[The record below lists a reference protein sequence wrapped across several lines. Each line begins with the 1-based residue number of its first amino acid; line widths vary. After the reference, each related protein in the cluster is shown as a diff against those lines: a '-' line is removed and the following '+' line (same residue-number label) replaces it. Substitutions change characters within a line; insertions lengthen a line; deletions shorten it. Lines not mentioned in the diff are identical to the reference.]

1 MRAMLR
7 ICTPAAA
14 LRGVLLGVSV
24 VGLTACATTTPPAMV
39 TPAPP
44 PVTPPSLDTKV
55 AWILRLE
62 QQRVMRD
69 PVPADAA
76 PAAPAAGFRHAMR
89 PDLSDLV
96 ADPDAVV
103 RGRAA
108 IAIGRVGLAE
118 GVSVLQAAL
127 VDPAETVRG
136 NAAFAL
142 GLLASRESV
151 PAIQALL
158 TDPSVSVRGRAVE
171 ALGLVGDP
179 GAATAIVQ
187 AAAGCRA
194 LLPTIAPDDEAWPR
208 TPEVELCRLSLYAL
222 VRLQDFSA
230 LAQVALDAGGSPV
243 SSWWPVAYALQR
255 IGDRR
260 AIPALRTL
268 ASGTSGYSVSFALR
282 GLAAFEDAQALPV
295 ARALAAN
302 RAADVKVRV
311 AAVRLMARVGGA
323 PEVATLTGLLS
334 QEPSSSPLAIE
345 TVMALGSLRAPETF
359 DVLVDGF
366 TDAAP
371 AMRAAS
377 LAAAARVDPETFL
390 VALSGVPR
398 DRDWSVRAALAT
410 VLGTLPV
417 AVVMPALV
425 DLSGDEDARV
435 HSAALRALSALKVP
449 DLEERL
455 AAALRAED
463 FAERATAAELMGE
476 LKPADG
482 AALLAAAYARGDSDS
497 AYAARLAAVEA
508 IASYGDAA
516 VDTLRRALSDRE
528 WPVRVRAA
536 ALLRAGGVADAQ
548 AERPAPLRWPAA
560 FFESDALLHP
570 AYSPRAFV
578 ETRHGVIE
586 VQLELVDAPLTVSTF
601 VEQVRSG
608 LFNGLRVHRLV
619 AGFVVQTGDP
629 RGDGTGGAGYTQR
642 DEFSPRP
649 FLRGTVGMAHAGP
662 ETAGSQWFIVTS
674 PQPHLDAKYTAFGRV
689 VGGWDV
695 LDRLEADDVVE
706 RVRIW
711 DGNELR

>member
-1 MRAMLR
+1 M
-7 ICTPAAA
+7 I
-14 LRGVLLGVSV
+14 RGVLLGVSIA
-24 VGLTACATTTPPAMV
+24 GLTACATTASPARV
-39 TPAPP
+39 TPVSP
-44 PVTPPSLDTKV
+44 PVIPPSLDTKV

-69 PVPADAA
+69 AIPDDAEPAA
-76 PAAPAAGFRHAMR
+76 PAVPAAGFRHALN
-89 PDLSDLV
+89 PDLAALV
-96 ADPDAVV
+96 ADPDALV

-108 IAIGRVGLAE
+108 LAIGRVGLAE
-118 GVSVLQAAL
+118 GGSLLQAAL
-127 VDPAETVRG
+127 ADPAETVRG

-142 GLLASRESV
+142 GLLASRDSV
-151 PAIQALL
+151 PALQTMLA
-158 TDPSVSVRGRAVE
+158 DPSVIVRGRAVE
-171 ALGLVGDP
+171 ALGLIGDP
-179 GAATAIVQ
+179 GAAPAVVQ
-187 AAAGCRA
+187 AAAGCGA
-194 LLPTIAPDDEAWPR
+194 LLSTVAPDDEAWPQA
-208 TPEVELCRLSLYAL
+208 PEIELCRLSLYAL

-230 LAQVALDAGGSPV
+230 LAQVALDAGGAPV

-268 ASGTSGYSVSFALR
+268 ASGTGAYSVSFALR
-282 GLAAFEDAQALPV
+282 GLAAFEDAQMVLA

-302 RAADVKVRV
+302 RNVDVKVRV
-311 AAVRLMARVGGA
+311 AAVRLMARAGGA
-323 PEVATLTGLLS
+323 ADVAALTGLLS

-345 TVMALGSLRAPETF
+345 TVMALGALRAPETF

-366 TDAAP
+366 TDSAP

-390 VALSGVPR
+390 LALSGVPR
-398 DRDWSVRAALAT
+398 DRDWTVRAALAT
-410 VLGTLPV
+410 VLGTLPAALV
-417 AVVMPALV
+417 TPALV
-425 DLSGDEDARV
+425 DLSADEDARV
-435 HSAALRALSALKVP
+435 HSAALRALAALEVP
-449 DLEERL
+449 DMEVRL

-463 FAERATAAELMGE
+463 FAERATAAELVGAS
-476 LKPADG
+476 KPADG
-482 AALLAAAYARGDSDS
+482 AALLAAAYERGDSDS

-516 VDTLRRALSDRE
+516 VDTLRRATADRE

-536 ALLRAGGVADAQ
+536 ALLRGLGVADAQ
-548 AERPAPLRWPAA
+548 AERPAPLRQPAA
-560 FFESDALLHP
+560 FFQSDALLHP
-570 AYSPRAFV
+570 EYSPRAFI
-578 ETRHGVIE
+578 ETRRGVIE
-586 VQLELVDAPLTVSTF
+586 LQLELVDAPLTVSTF

-619 AGFVVQTGDP
+619 PGFVVQTGDP

-642 DEFSPRP
+642 DELSPRP

-662 ETAGSQWFIVTS
+662 ETAGSQWFITTS
-674 PQPHLDAKYTAFGRV
+674 PQPHLDAKYTTFGRV

-695 LDRLEADDVVE
+695 LDRLEADDLIE

-711 DGNELR
+711 DGHELR

>member
-1 MRAMLR
+1 MR
-7 ICTPAAA
+7 TSAAA
-14 LRGVLLGVSV
+14 VRGVLLAVSIA
-24 VGLTACATTTPPAMV
+24 GLSACATNTPAAVV
-39 TPAPP
+39 TPMPP

-62 QQRVMRD
+62 QQRVLRD
-69 PVPADAA
+69 ALTADAT
-76 PAAPAAGFRHAMR
+76 PAAASAGFRHAMH
-89 PDLSDLV
+89 PDLSDLL
-96 ADPDAVV
+96 ADPDALV

-118 GVSVLQAAL
+118 GVPLLQAAL
-127 VDPAETVRG
+127 LDPAETVRG

-142 GLLASRESV
+142 GLLATRESAG
-151 PAIQALL
+151 AIQALL
-158 TDPSVSVRGRAVE
+158 TDPSVTVRGRAIE

-179 GAATAIVQ
+179 ASAAPIVQ

-222 VRLQDFSA
+222 VRLQDFNA
-230 LAQVALDAGGSPV
+230 LAQVALNGTGEPV
-243 SSWWPVAYALQR
+243 ASWWPVSYALQR

-260 AIPALRTL
+260 AIPALRAL
-268 ASGTSGYSVSFALR
+268 ALGSSGYSVAFALR
-282 GLAAFEDAQALPV
+282 GLAALDDAEALPA

-302 RAADVKVRV
+302 RAADVKLRV
-311 AAVRLMARVGGA
+311 AAVRLMARAGGA
-323 PEVATLTGLLS
+323 PDVATLTGLLS
-334 QEPSSSPLAIE
+334 QESSSSPLAIE

-366 TDAAP
+366 TDTSP

-390 VALSGVPR
+390 LALSGVPR

-410 VLGTLPV
+410 VLGTLPA
-417 AVVMPALV
+417 AVVTPALV
-425 DLSGDEDARV
+425 DLSVDEDARV
-435 HSAALRALSALKVP
+435 HSAALRALAAIKVP

-455 AAALRAED
+455 AVALRAED
-463 FAERATAAELMGE
+463 FAERATAAELVGE

-482 AALLAAAYARGDSDS
+482 ASLLAAAYTRGDSDS

-516 VDTLRRALSDRE
+516 IDTLRRALSDRE

-536 ALLRAGGVADAQ
+536 ALLRARGVVDAE
-548 AERPAPLRWPAA
+548 AERPAPLRQPAA

-578 ETRHGVIE
+578 ETPRGVIE
-586 VQLELVDAPLTVSTF
+586 LQLELVDAPLTVSTF

-608 LFNGLRVHRLV
+608 LFNGLRIHRLV

-674 PQPHLDAKYTAFGRV
+674 PQPHLDAKYTAFGHV

-695 LDRLEADDVVE
+695 LDRLEGDDVIE

-711 DGNELR
+711 DGHELR